1 MKRVYIGL
9 MEIYKTFSRL
19 WYPQVSTVTPNF
31 FFQLQIIGL
40 KLLQFTNPRE
50 KRCGITIVK
59 KRVFFKHR
67 NVIETL
73 IFIGS
78 TTPPQHHFKK
88 YFWRKKLLCA
98 EINFIF
104 WLYNPLF
111 VLINRFISFH
121 SYIQLCL
128 TRTSANPNNAKNI
141 KRISMHK
148 KYIEGNK
155 INLKYCLKALYH
167 KKEI

>member
-1 MKRVYIGL
+1 MKRVNIGL
-9 MEIYKTFSRL
+9 MERYKTFSRL
-19 WYPQVSTVTPNF
+19 CYPQVSTVTPNF

-78 TTPPQHHFKK
+78 TTPLQHHFKK

-98 EINFIF
+98 EINFTF

-111 VLINRFISFH
+111 VLINRFIVIYS
-121 SYIQLCL
+121 SALQEPPQIQ
-128 TRTSANPNNAKNI
+128 TMQKMF
-141 KRISMHK
+141 RISMHK

-155 INLKYCLKALYH
+155 INLKYFLKALYH

>member
-9 MEIYKTFSRL
+9 MEIYKTFSTL

-31 FFQLQIIGL
+31 FFQLHIIGL

-50 KRCGITIVK
+50 KRCGIIIVK
-59 KRVFFKHR
+59 KRGFFKHR

-121 SYIQLCL
+121 SYMQLCL
-128 TRTSANPNNAKNI
+128 TRTSANPNNAKNV
-141 KRISMHK
+141 
-148 KYIEGNK
+148 
-155 INLKYCLKALYH
+155 
-167 KKEI
+167 

>member
-1 MKRVYIGL
+1 MVPSGFNSY
-9 MEIYKTFSRL
+9 T
-19 WYPQVSTVTPNF
+19 QF

-111 VLINRFISFH
+111 VLINRFIVIYS
-121 SYIQLCL
+121 SALQEPPQIQ
-128 TRTSANPNNAKNI
+128 TMQTMF
-141 KRISMHK
+141 RISMHK

-155 INLKYCLKALYH
+155 INLKYFLKALYH

>member
-59 KRVFFKHR
+59 ERVFL
-67 NVIETL
+67 NIEMWQKLLYSLVRQRHHNTTSKS
-73 IFIGS
+73 IFEE
-78 TTPPQHHFKK
+78 
-88 YFWRKKLLCA
+88 KKLLCT

-128 TRTSANPNNAKNI
+128 TRTSANPNNAKNV
-141 KRISMHK
+141 
-148 KYIEGNK
+148 
-155 INLKYCLKALYH
+155 
-167 KKEI
+167 

>member
-1 MKRVYIGL
+1 MVPSGFNSY
-9 MEIYKTFSRL
+9 T
-19 WYPQVSTVTPNF
+19 QF
-31 FFQLQIIGL
+31 FFSTADNWIKITPIHKPQ
-40 KLLQFTNPRE
+40 RE
-50 KRCGITIVK
+50 KMWHYHCKEKG
-59 KRVFFKHR
+59 FFKHR

-98 EINFIF
+98 EINFIL
-104 WLYNPLF
+104 WLYNTLF
-111 VLINRFISFH
+111 VLINRFIVIYS
-121 SYIQLCL
+121 SALQEPPQIQ
-128 TRTSANPNNAKNI
+128 TMQKMF
-141 KRISMHK
+141 RISMHK

-155 INLKYCLKALYH
+155 INLKYFLKALYH

>member
-31 FFQLQIIGL
+31 FSTADNWIKITPIHKPQ
-40 KLLQFTNPRE
+40 RE
-50 KRCGITIVK
+50 KMWHYHCKEKG
-59 KRVFFKHR
+59 FFKHR

-98 EINFIF
+98 EINFIL
-104 WLYNPLF
+104 WLYNTLF

>member
-1 MKRVYIGL
+1 MPFLQLIYSPKSNLGGWKEFILGSWRYIKHSVDCGTL
-9 MEIYKTFSRL
+9 RFQQLHPIFFSTADN
-19 WYPQVSTVTPNF
+19 WIKITPIHKPQ
-31 FFQLQIIGL
+31 
-40 KLLQFTNPRE
+40 RE
-50 KRCGITIVK
+50 KMWHYHCKEKG
-59 KRVFFKHR
+59 FFKHR

-98 EINFIF
+98 EINFIL
-104 WLYNPLF
+104 WLYNTLF

-128 TRTSANPNNAKNI
+128 TRTSANPNNAKNV
-141 KRISMHK
+141 
-148 KYIEGNK
+148 
-155 INLKYCLKALYH
+155 
-167 KKEI
+167 

>member
-31 FFQLQIIGL
+31 FFQLQIIEL

-59 KRVFFKHR
+59 KRGFFKHR

-104 WLYNPLF
+104 WLYNTLF
-111 VLINRFISFH
+111 VLINRFIVIYS
-121 SYIQLCL
+121 SALQEPPQIQ
-128 TRTSANPNNAKNI
+128 TMQKMF
-141 KRISMHK
+141 RISMHM

-155 INLKYCLKALYH
+155 INLKYFLKALYH